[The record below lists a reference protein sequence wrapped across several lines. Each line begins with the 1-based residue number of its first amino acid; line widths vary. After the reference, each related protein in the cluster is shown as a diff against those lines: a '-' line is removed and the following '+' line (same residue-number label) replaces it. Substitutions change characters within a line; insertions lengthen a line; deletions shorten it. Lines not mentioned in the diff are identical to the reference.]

1 MFTTLVDGKP
11 CIVTLKLKTVDV
23 TFPDESFVWIMSM
36 VAVPAADASA
46 LLIAGDSFDALRSAV
61 KRVDVVPDVVVEG
74 DALFEDE
81 QPDARR
87 MPRATIESR
96 FMFYV
101 TPSVRLEELAGE
113 VEAHLQIVCLSAAR
127 GLRERRQ

>member
-1 MFTTLVDGKP
+1 
-11 CIVTLKLKTVDV
+11 
-23 TFPDESFVWIMSM
+23 MSM

-61 KRVDVVPDVVVEG
+61 KRVVVGPDVVVEG
-74 DALFEDE
+74 DALFDDE

-96 FMFYV
+96 FMSCV
-101 TPSVRLEELAGE
+101 TPSVRLEELACE
-113 VEAHLQIVCLSAAR
+113 VEAHLQILRLPAAR
-127 GLRERRQ
+127 GLRERCQRAVREVQLEH